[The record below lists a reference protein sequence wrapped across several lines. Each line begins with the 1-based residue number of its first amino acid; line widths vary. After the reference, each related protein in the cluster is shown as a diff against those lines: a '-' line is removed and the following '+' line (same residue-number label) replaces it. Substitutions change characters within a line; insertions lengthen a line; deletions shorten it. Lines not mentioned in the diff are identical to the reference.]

1 MFRHELSEGQR
12 SQMSSDLEEER
23 VGSSRRWTVAVYLA
37 GGENVSREMIPALH
51 DMRDAALENRHS
63 LRLLAQFEPDS
74 KPPRLFAF
82 DDELPSHFTVP
93 ATKRGR
99 APSTRGLANYEYV
112 IDPIGQAGQGGAA
125 SASSSSSLKLL
136 SDFVETGRSAA
147 GDGPWMLAIS
157 GHASGAVGELLGH
170 RERREPLYL
179 HDLKSALA
187 PKSSMKPERKMD
199 ILGMDCCSMS
209 MVEVAFEVAPY
220 ARFLVASEGDILNHG
235 WPYRTILD
243 AIVDLEPEEAG
254 AEIVRQFVSSY
265 SDYAILDVPSH
276 CAVCDL
282 ERVPLLT
289 EPMRRLSQLLTSR
302 IHEADVWR
310 PAVLAHWEAQSYK
323 DEEYVDLAD
332 FCDRLRMHIGDRDV
346 QDACSDVIA
355 AAARVV
361 GASGFSGSAFQF
373 STGLSI
379 YFPWCYDAVKAGRG
393 ASGLSDLES
402 YQKLAFSRETLWGH
416 FLEAYLWA
424 TRRAPRSELSGRQ
437 TREATLTVQ
446 KEDRMAFERVPSH
459 KGEPARTKVKNHP
472 SEDRSGER
480 ALPVRNMPPWNSRGT
495 SGAPSS
501 RLKNHPRKRD

>member
-1 MFRHELSEGQR
+1 MESMFRHELSEGQR
-12 SQMSSDLEEER
+12 SSDLEEER
-23 VGSSRRWTVAVYLA
+23 VGSSRKWTVAVYLA

-51 DMRDAALENRHS
+51 DIRDAALENRHS

-74 KPPRLFAF
+74 KPSRLFAF
-82 DDELPSHFTVP
+82 DDELPSHFTNP

-99 APSTRGLANYEYV
+99 APTTYGLANYEYV
-112 IDPIGQAGQGGAA
+112 IDHGGGA
-125 SASSSSSLKLL
+125 SASPSSSLKLL

-170 RERREPLYL
+170 REQREPLYL
-179 HDLKSALA
+179 HDLKNALA
-187 PKSSMKPERKMD
+187 PRSSAKLERKMD
-199 ILGMDCCSMS
+199 IIGMDCCSMS

-282 ERVPLLT
+282 ERAPLLS
-289 EPMRRLSQLLTSR
+289 EPMRRLSRLLTSR

-332 FCDRLRMHIGDRDV
+332 FCDRLRTHIGDRDV
-346 QDACSDVIA
+346 RDACSDVIA
-355 AAARVV
+355 AVGRVV
-361 GASGFSGSAFQF
+361 GATGFSGSAFQF

-379 YFPWCYDAVKAGRG
+379 YFPWCYDAVKARRG
-393 ASGLSDLES
+393 APGLSDLES
-402 YQKLAFSRETLWGH
+402 YQKLAFSRETHWGH

-437 TREATLTVQ
+437 PREATLTVQ
-446 KEDRMAFERVPSH
+446 KEDRMAFERVPSQSA
-459 KGEPARTKVKNHP
+459 KGGPMRTRVKNHP

-480 ALPVRNMPPWNSRGT
+480 PLPVRQVPPWNNRGT
-495 SGAPSS
+495 AGAPSS
-501 RLKNHPRKRD
+501 RLKNHPRKLED

>member
-1 MFRHELSEGQR
+1 
-12 SQMSSDLEEER
+12 
-23 VGSSRRWTVAVYLA
+23 VYLA
-37 GGENVSREMIPALH
+37 GGENVSREMIPSLH
-51 DMRDAALENRHS
+51 DMRDAALANRHA

-74 KPPRLFAF
+74 KPSRLFAF
-82 DDELPSHFTVP
+82 DEELPSHFTVP

-99 APSTRGLANYEYV
+99 APTTYGLANYEYV
-112 IDPIGQAGQGGAA
+112 IDQAGQGRTA
-125 SASSSSSLKLL
+125 SASSSSSVKLL

-157 GHASGAVGELLGH
+157 GHGSGAVGEFLGY
-170 RERREPLYL
+170 REHREPLYL
-179 HDLKSALA
+179 HDLKNALA
-187 PKSSMKPERKMD
+187 PKSSTKLERKMD
-199 ILGMDCCSMS
+199 IIGMDCCSMS

-220 ARFLVASEGDILNHG
+220 ARFMVASEGDILNHG

-243 AIVDLEPEEAG
+243 AIVDLDPEEAG
-254 AEIVRQFVSSY
+254 AEIVRQFVGSY
-265 SDYAILDVPSH
+265 SDYAILDVASH

-282 ERVPLLT
+282 ELAHLLS

-302 IHEADVWR
+302 IHDADVWR

-346 QDACSDVIA
+346 RDACSDVIA
-355 AAARVV
+355 VVDQVV
-361 GASGFSGSAFQF
+361 GVTSFSGSAFQF

-379 YFPWCYDAVKAGRG
+379 YFPWCYDAAKAGRG

-446 KEDRMAFERVPSH
+446 KEDRMAFERAPSQSV
-459 KGEPARTKVKNHP
+459 KGGLMRTRVKNHP

-480 ALPVRNMPPWNSRGT
+480 PLPVRRLPPLNSKGT
-495 SGAPSS
+495 AGPLSS
-501 RLKNHPRKRD
+501 RLKNHPRKRED

>member
-1 MFRHELSEGQR
+1 MFLHKTSEGR
-12 SQMSSDLEEER
+12 RSSDLEEEW

-51 DMRDAALENRHS
+51 DLRDAALANRPA

-74 KPPRLFAF
+74 KPSRLFAF
-82 DDELPSHFTVP
+82 DDDLPSHFTVP
-93 ATKRGR
+93 ASKRGR
-99 APSTRGLANYEYV
+99 APTALGLANYEYV
-112 IDPIGQAGQGGAA
+112 IDRGGAA
-125 SASSSSSLKLL
+125 SAESSSLKLL

-179 HDLKSALA
+179 HDLKNALA
-187 PKSSMKPERKMD
+187 PKGSTNLERKMD

-265 SDYAILDVPSH
+265 SDYAILDVPSQ

-282 ERVPLLT
+282 ERAHLLS
-289 EPMRRLSQLLTSR
+289 EPIRRLSRLLTSR
-302 IHEADVWR
+302 IHDAEVWR

-332 FCDRLRMHIGDRDV
+332 FCERLRMHIGDGDIRD
-346 QDACSDVIA
+346 ASSDVIA
-355 AAARVV
+355 AVARVV
-361 GASGFSGSAFQF
+361 GATGFSGSAFQF

-379 YFPWCYDAVKAGRG
+379 YFPWCYDAVMAGRG
-393 ASGLSDLES
+393 GKGAPSDLES
-402 YQKLAFSRETLWGH
+402 YQKLAFSRETHWGH

-424 TRRAPRSELSGRQ
+424 TRRAPRSEPSGRQ

-446 KEDRMAFERVPSH
+446 KEDRMAIERVPSSSA
-459 KGEPARTKVKNHP
+459 KGGPMRTRVKNHP
-472 SEDRSGER
+472 GEDRSGER
-480 ALPVRNMPPWNSRGT
+480 PLPVRHVPPWYSRGT
-495 SGAPSS
+495 VGPPAS
-501 RLKNHPRKRD
+501 RLKNHPRKRED